1 MTVFKRT
8 NLISKIFQNFHF
20 LCRIA
25 KKIVEA
31 DFTLTR
37 TKIIKANFLKFK
49 FLKPLYFILFFGLFL
64 ASCSGTRY
72 IPENKLLLHK
82 NKVQIK
88 AEKTS
93 FSKSD
98 LSILISQKRNN
109 SFLGTRFRLWTFY
122 VTENK
127 TDKKV
132 WKWVHNVVGNP
143 PVYFDENQSST
154 STQQMTQYLQ
164 NVGYFNSKVSY
175 KPINRKNRTTRV
187 IYNVEPM
194 EPHRLSDIQYNIAD
208 TSLAVY
214 VDAIKS
220 ETLLK
225 KDAIYNAYILDNE
238 RDRITTHLKNNGYYY
253 FTKDYILFEADS
265 NTQAKKIK
273 INLIIENR
281 KSAGF
286 RFDTTFAGK
295 PHQRYFIRRVGIFP
309 THNPFSLNTLP
320 FDTTFIDIKSE
331 SKKEKSRLYFYSN
344 GDMRIKPGTFSQV
357 VQIYENEAFNLSK
370 LRQTYKGL
378 TNLKIYR
385 ASNITFDTTG
395 SQINT
400 TDEFQNWIDCN
411 INLQRNKANAYSFE
425 IEGTNSSGD
434 LGVRGSLV
442 FTNRNLFKGAEVLR
456 VRFNGGFEAQK
467 ISVVNLDVGETKS
480 TIFNTTET
488 GMDAN
493 INFPRFLSPIAFTNF
508 IKEYQPRTN
517 LNIGFSSQNL
527 VYYQRFIIRTSFG
540 YDWMSS
546 NTVNHIF
553 TPISLNS
560 VKVDPTP
567 EFKAFLDNIINQ
579 RFKDQYSNHLILS
592 LRYSFT
598 FNNQKINK
606 LNNFF
611 YYRLNVES
619 AGNVLSLF
627 NNTSLYSYKN
637 DYAELLGIRYAQFFR
652 IDHDF
657 RYYRLLS
664 LDNRLVFRTFV
675 GLAIPYGNSSEM
687 PFERSFFAGGANGM
701 RGWQYKQLGPGTFRD
716 TLNIERIGDIQLE
729 FNAEYRFPIYDYLK
743 GALFVDAGNI
753 WTLREIENL
762 PGGAF
767 KLDKFYKDFAVDAGI
782 GFRFDLSFFVF
793 RLDAAVPLHNPA
805 KIPEERWQFNN
816 IKLKTFVWNFG
827 IGYPF

>member
-1 MTVFKRT
+1 MIDDVFSL
-8 NLISKIFQNFHF
+8 N
-20 LCRIA
+20 RI
-25 KKIVEA
+25 
-31 DFTLTR
+31 R
-37 TKIIKANFLKFK
+37 IIKSVFLESKVLRPIV
-49 FLKPLYFILFFGLFL
+49 FLLFIGLFL
-64 ASCSGTRY
+64 TSCSGTRY

-88 AEKTS
+88 AEKAS

-109 SFLGTRFRLWTFY
+109 SFIGTRFRLWTHY

-143 PVYFDENQSST
+143 PVYFDENQSNA

-175 KPINRKNRTTRV
+175 KSINRKNRTTRV
-187 IYNVEPM
+187 IYNVDPM
-194 EPHRLSDIQYNIAD
+194 KPHRISDIQYKISD
-208 TSLAVY
+208 TNLAVY
-214 VDAIKS
+214 VNAIKT

-265 NTQAKKIK
+265 NAQANKIK

-281 KSAGF
+281 RSAGF
-286 RFDTTFAGK
+286 RPESTLAEKT
-295 PHQRYFIRRVGIFP
+295 HQRYFIRRVGIFP

-320 FDTTFIDIKSE
+320 FDTTYIDIKSE

-411 INLQRNKANAYSFE
+411 INLQRNKSNAYSFE

-456 VRFNGGFEAQK
+456 VRLNGGFEAQK

-493 INFPRFLSPIAFTNF
+493 INFPRFLSPITFTNF

-517 LNIGFSSQNL
+517 LNIGFSSQKL

-546 NTVNHIF
+546 NTLNHIF
-553 TPISLNS
+553 TPINLNS

-567 EFKAFLDNIINQ
+567 EFKAFLDKIINQ

-592 LRYSFT
+592 LRYSLT

-611 YYRLNVES
+611 YYRFNVES

-627 NNTSLYSYKN
+627 NNTSLYTYKN
-637 DYAELLGIRYAQFFR
+637 DYAELLGIRYAQFLRF
-652 IDHDF
+652 DHDF

-675 GLAIPYGNSSEM
+675 GLAVPYGNSSEM

-701 RGWQYKQLGPGTFRD
+701 RGWQYKQLGPGTFTD
-716 TLNIERIGDIQLE
+716 SLNIERIGDIQLE

-743 GALFVDAGNI
+743 GALFIDAGNI
-753 WTLREIENL
+753 WTLKEIENL

-767 KLDKFYKDFAVDAGI
+767 KLDKFYKDFAIDAGI

-793 RLDAAVPLHNPA
+793 RLDAAVPLRDPA
-805 KIPEERWQFNN
+805 KIPEDRWQFNN